1 MTLKVI
7 VRVIVCS
14 LSLAVAACSTRER
27 PLHVSENDAALA
39 WGRMTLYVTRHTPAN
54 SPTYASRCLGYI
66 GLTMYEC
73 VVHSDESYRS
83 LSTALNGLDSLPVP
97 DTELRYSWVLAMNAG
112 QAQMLRSIYNQTSDA
127 NKAKIDSLEG
137 LFRDQFSRSLDPGT
151 VKRSIAFGQGV
162 ANRIFAWSL
171 DDGGHRG
178 YLANFDKKLKLPS
191 DPGCWEPPLYGQS
204 FSHYPLHPHWG
215 KNRTFVSQNALLET
229 PAMTRY
235 DTARGSGYEKFF
247 REVYDKNR
255 ILTQEEKEIALWW
268 GDDPGETF
276 TPAGHSY
283 YLALTVLDKTDA
295 SLIACGETFARVGIA
310 VADAFINCWKW
321 KYIYSSERPSS
332 YITKRIDNRWES
344 FWPDP
349 PFPAFPSGHAT
360 QAAAVAEVM
369 TDLWGAS
376 FELTD
381 DAHKD
386 RPRDDFRDVD
396 FKPRHYHSFWQ
407 IAEETAMSRFYGGI
421 HTAQDNNA
429 GLEQGKRI
437 GANVNALPW
446 RKEPVLANY

>member
-1 MTLKVI
+1 MILKVTI
-7 VRVIVCS
+7 RTVIWS
-14 LSLAVAACSTRER
+14 FSLAVAACATVEK
-27 PLHVSENDAALA
+27 PLPVSENDAAVG
-39 WGRMTLYVTRHTPAN
+39 WGRMTLYVTQHTPAN

-73 VVHSDESYRS
+73 VVHSNPSYSS
-83 LSTALNGLDSLPVP
+83 LSNVLNGLDSLPVP
-97 DTELRYSWVLAMNAG
+97 EAGQDYSWVLAMNAG
-112 QAQMLRSIYNQTSDA
+112 QATILRSIYNQTSDA
-127 NKAKIDSLEG
+127 NKAKIDSLEEAYYDHFARG
-137 LFRDQFSRSLDPGT
+137 LDEATARRS
-151 VKRSIAFGQGV
+151 VAFGAAV
-162 ANRIFAWSL
+162 AKRIFGWSL
-171 DDGGHRG
+171 NDGGHRG
-178 YLANFDKKLKLPS
+178 YLANFDKKLRLPS

-215 KNRTFVSQNALLET
+215 RNRTFLIQNSSLET
-229 PAMTRY
+229 PPMTRY
-235 DTARGSGYEKFF
+235 DSMPGSGYEKLF
-247 REVYDKNR
+247 RDVYDKNR

-295 SLIACGETFARVGIA
+295 PLIACGETCARVGIA

-332 YITKRIDNRWES
+332 YISKRIDNRWES

-381 DAHKD
+381 DAHKN
-386 RPRDDFRDVD
+386 RARDDFRNVD

-407 IAEETAMSRFYGGI
+407 IAEETALSRFYGGI

-429 GLEQGKRI
+429 GLKQGKRI

-446 RKEPVLANY
+446 RKGPVLANY

>member
-1 MTLKVI
+1 MILKVTI
-7 VRVIVCS
+7 RTVIWS
-14 LSLAVAACSTRER
+14 FSLAVAACATVEK
-27 PLHVSENDAALA
+27 PLPVSENDAAVG
-39 WGRMTLYVTRHTPAN
+39 WGRMTLYVTQHTPAN

-73 VVHSDESYRS
+73 VVHSNPSYSS
-83 LSTALNGLDSLPVP
+83 LSNVLNGLDSLPVP
-97 DTELRYSWVLAMNAG
+97 EAGQDYSWVLAMNAG
-112 QAQMLRSIYNQTSDA
+112 QATILRSIYNQTSDA
-127 NKAKIDSLEG
+127 NKAKIDSLEEAYYDRFARG
-137 LFRDQFSRSLDPGT
+137 LDEATARRS
-151 VKRSIAFGQGV
+151 VAFGAAV
-162 ANRIFAWSL
+162 AKRIFGWSL
-171 DDGGHRG
+171 NDGGHRG
-178 YLANFDKKLKLPS
+178 YLANFDKKLRLPS

-215 KNRTFVSQNALLET
+215 RNRTFLIQNSSLET
-229 PAMTRY
+229 PPMTRY
-235 DTARGSGYEKFF
+235 DSLPGSGYEKLF
-247 REVYDKNR
+247 RDVYDKNR

-295 SLIACGETFARVGIA
+295 PLIACGETCARVGIA

-332 YITKRIDNRWES
+332 YISKRIDNRWES

-381 DAHKD
+381 DAHKN
-386 RPRDDFRDVD
+386 RARDDFRNVD

-407 IAEETAMSRFYGGI
+407 IAEETALSRFYGGI

-429 GLEQGKRI
+429 GLKQGKRI

-446 RKEPVLANY
+446 RKGPVLANY